1 VEIVITTEPEITNL
15 ASLPGPVSSYKQTGS
30 AVPRKK
36 PVRRTV
42 GGSSFTNAP
51 LLTAGS
57 YNDAPAVGESVFY
70 RVRLE
75 TGQRLRTSVTA
86 PSNRDGWDLSN
97 TETVTVAAV
106 VYTPSRVPQAR
117 QSGVLQGDS
126 REKLTVHSP
135 EVRVRNREIVH
146 GGLVTTEGEAL
157 PRASYASVA
166 GDYYVSVQVRQTT
179 PDTSGRVLPIRL
191 DLAVE
196 GTPEGQPVYATAPS
210 PSPSASAPSPGST
223 AEPTASAGTETPP
236 SDDAGPGVGQL
247 VIAAGV
253 GAGVVALLGLV
264 VGLAIRRSRSS
275 RSAANRNG

>member
-1 VEIVITTEPEITNL
+1 MF
-15 ASLPGPVSSYKQTGS
+15 YK
-30 AVPRKK
+30 
-36 PVRRTV
+36 
-42 GGSSFTNAP
+42 
-51 LLTAGS
+51 
-57 YNDAPAVGESVFY
+57 
-70 RVRLE
+70 VRLE

-117 QSGVLQGDS
+117 QSGVLQGES
-126 REKLTVHSP
+126 REKLTVYSP

-196 GTPEGQPVYATAPS
+196 GTPEGQPVYAAAPS
-210 PSPSASAPSPGST
+210 PSPSASASSPGST
-223 AEPTASAGTETPP
+223 AEPSASAGTEIPP
-236 SDDAGPGVGQL
+236 SDEAGPGVGPL

-253 GAGVVALLGLV
+253 GAGIVALLGLV

-275 RSAANRNG
+275 RPPANRNG